1 MAVLLECWTTPNPCP
16 LVQIWDLGGQ
26 MTVTTPEDRREIGWF
41 PSFNLG
47 VLSGVSPIS
56 YLLTVKI

>member
-1 MAVLLECWTTPNPCP
+1 MAVLLECWATPDPCP
-16 LVQIWDLGGQ
+16 LVQIWDLGDW
-26 MTVTTPEDRREIGWF
+26 MTVTTPEDRREIGWL
-41 PSFNLG
+41 PSSNLG